1 MFKLVTK
8 GRQLRQPEGLTVGSR
23 LSEDPRISVLVLEA
37 GQDAEDFQE
46 VIVPGLILT
55 GQSVGGILDWKYQ
68 TVPQPNFN
76 GRQIT
81 LSAGK
86 ALGGSSVTSALI
98 FTRGQKE
105 QYDAWGSLNN
115 DPSWGFSALLP
126 FFKKS
131 EHVFQPDAYQRELG
145 AKLDLPFR
153 GAKGAA
159 AVGYGNFEYAQ
170 SALWRSAA
178 EKLGLPAGTDE
189 TDGETRAVSVSTASI
204 DPRNNTRCD
213 ATCAYYTPVSRRP
226 NFTVM
231 TNVTVTRILWKS
243 TKVPGD
249 AVAGGVEY
257 VDQSGVVH
265 NISVTREVIVAAGA
279 IGSPKILEL
288 SGVGNPA
295 ILKSAGVKPVVTLPA
310 VGENLSDDMQVWVN
324 SVAVNV
330 EITADVL
337 AANPTFAAEQLDLWS
352 HNRTGLLSRAPCSLT
367 LTAPSDLFSHEAL
380 APLLKAARANI
391 SHYASQFSNGISA
404 VARGIVAQHT
414 AALSLWE
421 RNAERPVEL
430 FFQPG
435 YLGPTP
441 AAQRPGGAN
450 TNFSSITTLFYTP
463 LSRGRVHIASSD
475 PSVPPTLDPA
485 YWSHPLD
492 SAAHVKG
499 VQFARKMLKTAPLS
513 SINGGE
519 FEPGEDKQSD
529 EDVEAW
535 MRTIIQSD
543 FHAVGT
549 AVMLPKELGGVVD
562 TKLKVYGTRNVRVV
576 DASIFPLPLSAHTL
590 ASVYAV
596 AEKAADMI
604 KKSG

>member
-1 MFKLVTK
+1 MRGSLLVSFASSCVVAAATTTTPTYDYVVVGGGTAGK
-8 GRQLRQPEGLTVGSR
+8 SLTVGSR

-37 GQDAEDFQE
+37 GQNAEDFQE
-46 VIVPGLILT
+46 VVVPGLILT

-68 TVPQPNFN
+68 TVPQPKFN

-98 FTRGQKE
+98 FVRTRAQKE

-131 EHVFQPDAYQRELG
+131 EHVFQPDAYQREFG

-153 GAKGAA
+153 GTKGAA

-310 VGENLSDDMQVWVN
+310 VGENLSG
-324 SVAVNV
+324 
-330 EITADVL
+330 I
-337 AANPTFAAEQLDLWS
+337 PFA
-352 HNRTGLLSRAPCSLT
+352 RLLSRAPCSLT

-391 SHYASQFSNGISA
+391 SHYASEFSNGISA

-421 RNAERPVEL
+421 RNAERPVEM

-463 LSRGRVHIASSD
+463 LSRGRVHISSSD

-543 FHAVGT
+543 FHAAGT
-549 AVMLPKELGGVVD
+549 AVMLPRELGGVVD

-576 DASIFPLPLSAHTL
+576 DASIFPLPLSAHT
-590 ASVYAV
+590 VRNAV
-596 AEKAADMI
+596 SMFGTYSNARP
-604 KKSG
+604 GRFGLRGY